1 MAKLG
6 ISTGTTPNDGSGD
19 SLLDG
24 AVKVNSNFDEVY
36 NKIGDGTDLFV
47 GIVSSITVSGPLSI
61 STTFGA
67 PVITGLA
74 NTANINATNFQ
85 VTGVGTI
92 TGTTRLAGINTFSA
106 AGYTVAGLVTASN
119 IISNETIKVAG
130 IVTTSEDGIN
140 VSAAVTARSLAIQD
154 VTQTSHFV
162 GLNTVFIDHTGVGA
176 TAINITDTATIGFGS
191 ISSANITTINANTA
205 NINSGILTTA
215 TVGTAI
221 TIHSKGIDAGQA
233 GIITASRLFGA
244 VTGAVTGTA
253 SSATEADLA
262 YGLTG
267 TPSIVVGVATLG
279 GHIFNAPGAF
289 ISGIL
294 TATSFSVGTNEIVS
308 SARQLKNIATLDAT
322 TKLTIENA
330 ISDPP
335 NDFDD
340 LNVVG
345 LATVNR
351 LFISGDTRGLNILGV
366 TTGLSAPGI
375 TTLGIITGAT
385 SLQATDVYSN
395 FLHGDGSNISNVT
408 GGVTVQDEGSALSTV
423 ATTLNFVGSG
433 VVASGSGATKTI
445 TISGGGGGGS
455 IAGISTTGTS
465 GFNQL
470 NVTGVSTFGAN
481 IDLNANIDVSGS
493 STLHNGLV
501 VNGGIVDINH
511 QIVGLATDNVIP
523 FYYAN
528 VSDFP
533 SASTYHGAVAHGHNT
548 GLLYFA
554 HAGAWLE
561 LVSKDSSGV
570 VNKIVV
576 GAAVTIDQNNI
587 DTVGIITASEFH
599 GDGSNL
605 TGITGS
611 TVAGISTTGTSG
623 FNQLSISGVS
633 TFTGNIDANGAL
645 DVDGQTDLDVVNVAE
660 LATFSSRV
668 QVGTGLTLDQNN
680 IDAGSYVGI
689 ITAKE
694 FHGDGTNVATSR
706 WAVTNA
712 SSNHYVFNGPG
723 NLVNANDPTIYLAR
737 GQKYEFDINASGH
750 PFRIQTSSGASGY
763 NSGNEYT
770 TGITNVGA
778 ASSLLTFDVPF
789 DANNTLYYVCQNHSS
804 MNGTIIIY
812 PSI

>member
-6 ISTGTTPNDGSGD
+6 ISTGTTPNDGTGD

-36 NKIGDGTDLFV
+36 TKIGDGTNLFV

-74 NTANINATNFQ
+74 NTANINANNFQ

-92 TGTTRLAGINTFSA
+92 TGTTKLAGINTFSD
-106 AGYTVAGLVTASN
+106 AGYTVAGVMTASN

-191 ISSANITTINANTA
+191 ITSANITTINSNLVRG
-205 NINSGILTTA
+205 NSGILTTA
-215 TVGTAI
+215 VVGTAI
-221 TIHSKGIDAGQA
+221 TIHSAGIDAGQA

-253 SSATEADLA
+253 SSATRADLA
-262 YGLTG
+262 YGLLG

-279 GHIFNAPGAF
+279 AHVLNAAGAN
-289 ISGIL
+289 IAGIL
-294 TATSFSVGTNEIVS
+294 TAASFSVGANEVVS

-345 LATVNR
+345 LATVNT
-351 LFISGDTRGLNILGV
+351 LFVGAHTKGLNIIGV
-366 TTGLSAPGI
+366 TTGLAVPGI
-375 TTLGIITGAT
+375 STLGIITGAT

-423 ATTLNFVGSG
+423 GTILNFVGSG

-445 TISGGGGGGS
+445 TVSAGAADTTDVRTNTLVVGEYS
-455 IAGISTTGTS
+455 SGISTFAGAIDVNSGGNITGGLTV
-465 GFNQL
+465 NQI
-470 NVTGVSTFGAN
+470 NVSGVSTFGGNA
-481 IDLNANIDVSGS
+481 DVNANIDVSGS
-493 STLHNGLV
+493 ATVHNGLV
-501 VNGGIVDINH
+501 VNGAIADINH
-511 QIVGLATDNVIP
+511 QIVGIQTNNVIP
-523 FYYAN
+523 FYYAQ

-533 SASTYHGAVAHGHNT
+533 SASTYHGAVAHGHDT
-548 GLLYFA
+548 GLMYYA
-554 HAGAWLE
+554 HGGNWLE
-561 LVSKDSSGV
+561 LVSKNNSGV
-570 VNKIVV
+570 TGKVIV
-576 GAAVTIDQNNI
+576 GSGVTIDQNNI
-587 DTVGIITASEFH
+587 DAGHV
-599 GDGSNL
+599 
-605 TGITGS
+605 TGI
-611 TVAGISTTGTSG
+611 V
-623 FNQLSISGVS
+623 
-633 TFTGNIDANGAL
+633 
-645 DVDGQTDLDVVNVAE
+645 
-660 LATFSSRV
+660 
-668 QVGTGLTLDQNN
+668 
-680 IDAGSYVGI
+680 
-689 ITAKE
+689 TAKS
-694 FHGDGTNVATSR
+694 FVGDLSDAVTSR
-706 WAVTNA
+706 WAVVND
-712 SSNHYVFNGPG
+712 SSNHYQFTGPG
-723 NLVNANDPTIYLAR
+723 GLSSANDPTIYLAR
-737 GQKYEFDINASGH
+737 GQSYEFDLNASGH
-750 PFRIQTSSGASGY
+750 PFHIQTSSGAY
-763 NSGNEYT
+763 NASNLYT
-770 TGITNVGA
+770 TGVTNAGA
-778 ASSLLTFDVPF
+778 AVGRIKFAVPF
-789 DANNTLYYVCQNHSS
+789 AAPNTLYYVCQNHSA
-804 MNGTIIIY
+804 MNGTIIVY

>member
-6 ISTGTTPNDGSGD
+6 ISTGTNPNDGTGD

-36 NKIGDGTDLFV
+36 SKIGDGTDLFV

-119 IISNETIKVAG
+119 IISNETVKVAG

-140 VSAAVTARSLAIQD
+140 VSAGVTARSLAIQD
-154 VTQTSHFV
+154 VTQTDHFV

-191 ISSANITTINANTA
+191 ISSANITTINSNLVRG
-205 NINSGILTTA
+205 NSGILTTA
-215 TVGTAI
+215 VVGTAI
-221 TIHSKGIDAGQA
+221 TMHSKGIDAGPA

-244 VTGAVTGTA
+244 VTGDVTGTA
-253 SSATEADLA
+253 TNATLA
-262 YGLTG
+262 VNAQGLTG

-279 GHIFNAPGAF
+279 GHILNEQGAF

-294 TATSFSVGTNEIVS
+294 TATSFSVGANEIVS
-308 SARQLKNIATLDAT
+308 NARQLKNIATLDAT
-322 TKLTIENA
+322 TKTTIETA
-330 ISDPP
+330 ISGAP

-345 LATVNR
+345 LATVNT
-351 LFISGDTRGLNILGV
+351 LFVGAHTKGLNILGV

-470 NVTGVSTFGAN
+470 NVTGVSTFG
-481 IDLNANIDVSGS
+481 
-493 STLHNGLV
+493 NGLV

-511 QIVGLATDNVIP
+511 QIVGLQTNNVIP

-533 SASTYHGAVAHGHNT
+533 NAGTYHGAVAHGHNT
-548 GLLYFA
+548 GLMYFA
-554 HAGAWLE
+554 HGGAWLE
-561 LVSKDSSGV
+561 LVSKNSSGV
-570 VNKIVV
+570 TGKVIV
-576 GAAVTIDQNNI
+576 GSGVTIDQNNI
-587 DTVGIITASEFH
+587 DAGHVTGIVTAKEFH

-605 TGITGS
+605 TGIS
-611 TVAGISTTGTSG
+611 VAGISTTTTSG
-623 FNQLSISGVS
+623 FNQVIVSGVS
-633 TFTGNIDANGAL
+633 TMTGDIDANGNL
-645 DVDGQTDLDVVNVAE
+645 SVDGQTDLDEVNISE
-660 LATFSSRV
+660 LATFTSRI
-668 QVGTGLTLDQNN
+668 QVGAGITIDQNN
-680 IDAGSYVGI
+680 INLGHLVGI
-689 ITAKE
+689 ITAKS
-694 FHGDGTNVATSR
+694 FVGGGDGKFVTSK
-706 WAVTNA
+706 WDVTNNG
-712 SSNHYVFNGPG
+712 SSAYRFTGPG
-723 NLVNANDPTIYLAR
+723 GLDGSADNSTLYLAR
-737 GQKYEFDINASGH
+737 GQTYEFAVNASGH
-750 PFRIQTSSGASGY
+750 PFQIRVSNGGSAYNTGVTNNGAQNGTVKF
-763 NSGNEYT
+763 E
-770 TGITNVGA
+770 IPFA
-778 ASSLLTFDVPF
+778 AP
-789 DANNTLYYVCQNHSS
+789 NTLVYQCTNHGG
-804 MNGTIIIY
+804 MVGNIVIY

>member
-74 NTANINATNFQ
+74 NTSNINANNFQ

-119 IISNETIKVAG
+119 IISNETVKVAG

-140 VSAAVTARSLAIQD
+140 VSAGVTARSLAIQD
-154 VTQTSHFV
+154 VTQTDHFV

-191 ISSANITTINANTA
+191 ISSANITTVNVNTA

-233 GIITASRLFGA
+233 GILTASRLFGA

-294 TATSFSVGTNEIVS
+294 TATSFSVGANEVVS

-322 TKLTIENA
+322 TKTTIETA
-330 ISDPP
+330 ISGAP

-375 TTLGIITGAT
+375 STLGIITGAT

-455 IAGISTTGTS
+455 GSGISTVAGTV
-465 GFNQL
+465 NIADRL
-470 NVTGVSTFGAN
+470 NVSGISTF
-481 IDLNANIDVSGS
+481 D
-493 STLHNGLV
+493 NGLV

-511 QIVGLATDNVIP
+511 QIVGLQTNNVIP
-523 FYYAN
+523 FYYDN
-528 VSDFP
+528 ISDFP
-533 SASTYHGAVAHGHNT
+533 SASTYHGAVAHAHNT

-554 HAGAWLE
+554 HAGWKE
-561 LVSKDSSGV
+561 IVSKDANGV
-570 VNKIVV
+570 VGKIIV
-576 GAAVTIDQNNI
+576 GTAVTIDQNNV
-587 DTVGIITASEFH
+587 DTVGIITASEFY
-599 GDGSNL
+599 GGGSNL
-605 TGITGS
+605 TGVN
-611 TVAGISTTGTSG
+611 VAGINTTTTSG
-623 FNQLSISGVS
+623 FNQISVSGLTVTGVTTATNINAS
-633 TFTGNIDANGAL
+633 GNL
-645 DVDGQTDLDVVNVAE
+645 DVDGSTSLDVVNVAE
-660 LATFSSRV
+660 VATFTSRV
-668 QVGTGLTLDQNN
+668 QVGTGITIDQNN
-680 IDAGSYVGI
+680 IDTGHVVGI
-689 ITAKE
+689 ITAKS
-694 FHGDGTNVATSR
+694 FVGGGDGKF
-706 WAVTNA
+706 VTAEWTVGANG
-712 SSNHYVFNGPG
+712 SSHYTLTGPG
-723 NLVNANDPTIYLAR
+723 GLSNADDPTIYLAR
-737 GQKYEFDINASGH
+737 GQTYQFVNNSGGSH
-750 PFRIQTSSGASGY
+750 PFEIRQSAGGSAYSTGVTNNGAA
-763 NSGNEYT
+763 
-770 TGITNVGA
+770 TGIIK
-778 ASSLLTFDVPF
+778 FEVPF
-789 DANNTLYYVCQNHSS
+789 AAPNTLVYQCQNHSS
-804 MNGTIIIY
+804 MVGNIVVY

>member
-6 ISTGTTPNDGSGD
+6 ISTGTTPNDGTGD

-36 NKIGDGTDLFV
+36 SKIGDGTNLFV

-74 NTANINATNFQ
+74 NTANINANNFQ

-92 TGTTRLAGINTFSA
+92 TGTTKLAGINTFSD
-106 AGYTVAGLVTASN
+106 AGYTVAGVMTASN

-191 ISSANITTINANTA
+191 ISSANITTINSNLVRG
-205 NINSGILTTA
+205 NSGILTTA
-215 TVGTAI
+215 VVGTAI
-221 TIHSKGIDAGQA
+221 TMHSKGIDAGQA

-294 TATSFSVGTNEIVS
+294 TATSFSVGANEVVS

-375 TTLGIITGAT
+375 TTLGIVTGAT

-408 GGVTVQDEGSALSTV
+408 GGITVQDEGSALSTL

-445 TISGGGGGGS
+445 TISGGGGSGITTTDIRTNTLVVGEYS
-455 IAGISTTGTS
+455 SGISTFAGAIDVNDGGNITGGLTV
-465 GFNQL
+465 NQI
-470 NVTGVSTFGAN
+470 NVTGVSTFTGAIDGNGGATIDN
-481 IDLNANIDVSGS
+481 IQIGITGDNEIDTASGNLTIDSAGGTTTIDDILTVSGNA
-493 STLHNGLV
+493 TLQGTLGVTNTVTLTNTATLNNGLV
-501 VNGGIVDINH
+501 VNGGIVDVNH
-511 QIVGLATDNVIP
+511 QIVGIQTNNVIP
-523 FYYAN
+523 FYYAQ

-533 SASTYHGAVAHGHNT
+533 SASTYHGAVAHGHDT
-548 GLLYFA
+548 GLMYYA
-554 HAGAWLE
+554 HGGNWLE
-561 LVSKDSSGV
+561 LVSKNNSGV
-570 VNKIVV
+570 TGKVIV
-576 GAAVTIDQNNI
+576 GSGVTIDQNNI
-587 DTVGIITASEFH
+587 DAGHV
-599 GDGSNL
+599 
-605 TGITGS
+605 TGIVT
-611 TVAGISTTGTSG
+611 AK
-623 FNQLSISGVS
+623 
-633 TFTGNIDANGAL
+633 
-645 DVDGQTDLDVVNVAE
+645 
-660 LATFSSRV
+660 
-668 QVGTGLTLDQNN
+668 
-680 IDAGSYVGI
+680 SYVGG
-689 ITAKE
+689 
-694 FHGDGTNVATSR
+694 GDGKFVSAEWT
-706 WAVTNA
+706 VTNNG
-712 SSNHYVFNGPG
+712 SSNYIFNGPG
-723 NLVNANDPTIYLAR
+723 GLSNASNSTLYLAR
-737 GQKYEFDINASGH
+737 GQTYQFNMNAAGH
-750 PFRIQTSSGASGY
+750 GFGVQTSSGTWNAS
-763 NSGNEYT
+763 NEYT
-770 TGITNVGA
+770 TGITNAQAAVGVIK
-778 ASSLLTFDVPF
+778 FEVPF
-789 DANNTLYYVCQNHSS
+789 SAPNTLYYACTSGHSGMVGS
-804 MNGTIIIY
+804 LVIY

>member
-6 ISTGTTPNDGSGD
+6 ISTGTTPNDGTGD

-36 NKIGDGTDLFV
+36 GKIGDGTNLFV

-74 NTANINATNFQ
+74 NTANINANNFQ

-92 TGTTRLAGINTFSA
+92 TGTTKLAGINTFSD
-106 AGYTVAGLVTASN
+106 AGYTVAGVMTASN

-191 ISSANITTINANTA
+191 ITSANITTINSNLVRG
-205 NINSGILTTA
+205 NSGILTTA

-221 TIHSKGIDAGQA
+221 TIHSAGIDAGQA
-233 GIITASRLFGA
+233 GIITASRLYGA

-294 TATSFSVGTNEIVS
+294 TATSFSVGANEVVS

-375 TTLGIITGAT
+375 TTLGIVTGAT

-423 ATTLNFVGSG
+423 GTILNFVGSG

-445 TISGGGGGGS
+445 TVSAGAADTTDVRTNTLVVGEYS
-455 IAGISTTGTS
+455 SGISTFAGAIDVNSGGNITGGLTV
-465 GFNQL
+465 NQI
-470 NVTGVSTFGAN
+470 NVTGVSTFGGNA
-481 IDLNANIDVSGS
+481 DVNANIDVSGS
-493 STLHNGLV
+493 ATVHNGLV
-501 VNGGIVDINH
+501 VNGAIADINH
-511 QIVGLATDNVIP
+511 QIVGIQTNNVIP
-523 FYYAN
+523 FYYAQ

-533 SASTYHGAVAHGHNT
+533 SASTYHGAVAHGHDT
-548 GLLYFA
+548 GLMYYA
-554 HAGAWLE
+554 HGGNWLE
-561 LVSKDSSGV
+561 LVSKNNSGV
-570 VNKIVV
+570 TGKVIV
-576 GAAVTIDQNNI
+576 GSGVTIDQNNI
-587 DTVGIITASEFH
+587 DAGHV
-599 GDGSNL
+599 
-605 TGITGS
+605 TGI
-611 TVAGISTTGTSG
+611 V
-623 FNQLSISGVS
+623 
-633 TFTGNIDANGAL
+633 
-645 DVDGQTDLDVVNVAE
+645 
-660 LATFSSRV
+660 
-668 QVGTGLTLDQNN
+668 
-680 IDAGSYVGI
+680 
-689 ITAKE
+689 TAKS
-694 FHGDGTNVATSR
+694 FVGDLSDAVTSR
-706 WAVTNA
+706 WAVVND
-712 SSNHYVFNGPG
+712 SSNHYQFTGPG
-723 NLVNANDPTIYLAR
+723 GLSSANDPTIYLAR
-737 GQKYEFDINASGH
+737 GQSYEFDLNASGH
-750 PFRIQTSSGASGY
+750 PFHIQTSSGAY
-763 NSGNEYT
+763 NASNLYT
-770 TGITNVGA
+770 TGVTNAGA
-778 ASSLLTFDVPF
+778 AVGRIKFAIPF
-789 DANNTLYYVCQNHSS
+789 SAPNTLYYVCQNHSA
-804 MNGTIIIY
+804 MAGTIVIY

>member
-6 ISTGTTPNDGSGD
+6 ISTGTTPNDGTGD

-36 NKIGDGTDLFV
+36 GKIGDGTNLFV

-74 NTANINATNFQ
+74 NTANINANNFQ

-92 TGTTRLAGINTFSA
+92 TGTTKLAGINTFSD
-106 AGYTVAGLVTASN
+106 AGYTVAGVMTASN

-191 ISSANITTINANTA
+191 ITSANITTINSNLVRG
-205 NINSGILTTA
+205 NSGILTTA
-215 TVGTAI
+215 VVGTAI
-221 TIHSKGIDAGQA
+221 TIHSAGIDAGQA

-253 SSATEADLA
+253 SSATRADLA
-262 YGLTG
+262 YGLLG

-279 GHIFNAPGAF
+279 AHVLNAAGAN
-289 ISGIL
+289 IAGIL
-294 TATSFSVGTNEIVS
+294 TAASFSVGANEVVS

-345 LATVNR
+345 LATVNT
-351 LFISGDTRGLNILGV
+351 LFVGAHTKGLNIIGV
-366 TTGLSAPGI
+366 TTGLAVPGI
-375 TTLGIITGAT
+375 STLGIITGAT

-423 ATTLNFVGSG
+423 GTILNFVGSG

-445 TISGGGGGGS
+445 TVSAGAADTTDVRTNTLVVGEYS
-455 IAGISTTGTS
+455 SGISTFAGAIDVNSGGNITGGLTV
-465 GFNQL
+465 NQI
-470 NVTGVSTFGAN
+470 NVSGVSTFGGNA
-481 IDLNANIDVSGS
+481 DVNANIDVSGS
-493 STLHNGLV
+493 ATVHNGLV
-501 VNGGIVDINH
+501 VNGAIADINH
-511 QIVGLATDNVIP
+511 QIVGIQTNNVIP
-523 FYYAN
+523 FYYAQ

-533 SASTYHGAVAHGHNT
+533 SASTYHGAVAHGHDT
-548 GLLYFA
+548 GLMYYA
-554 HAGAWLE
+554 HGGNWLE
-561 LVSKDSSGV
+561 LVSKNNSGV
-570 VNKIVV
+570 TGKVIV
-576 GAAVTIDQNNI
+576 GSGVTIDQNNI
-587 DTVGIITASEFH
+587 DAGHV
-599 GDGSNL
+599 
-605 TGITGS
+605 TGIVT
-611 TVAGISTTGTSG
+611 AK
-623 FNQLSISGVS
+623 
-633 TFTGNIDANGAL
+633 
-645 DVDGQTDLDVVNVAE
+645 
-660 LATFSSRV
+660 
-668 QVGTGLTLDQNN
+668 
-680 IDAGSYVGI
+680 SYVGG
-689 ITAKE
+689 
-694 FHGDGTNVATSR
+694 GDGKFVTAEWT
-706 WAVTNA
+706 VTNNG
-712 SSNHYVFNGPG
+712 SSNYVFNGPG
-723 NLVNANDPTIYLAR
+723 GLSNASNSTLYLAR
-737 GQKYEFDINASGH
+737 GQTYQFNMNASGH
-750 PFRIQTSSGASGY
+750 GFAIQTSSGTY
-763 NSGNEYT
+763 NSGNVYT
-770 TGITNVGA
+770 TGITNSAAAVGVIK
-778 ASSLLTFDVPF
+778 FEVPF
-789 DANNTLYYVCQNHSS
+789 SAPNRLYYACASGLSLIH
-804 MNGTIIIY
+804 I
-812 PSI
+812 

>member
-6 ISTGTTPNDGSGD
+6 ISTGTTPNDGTGD

-36 NKIGDGTDLFV
+36 TKIGDGTNLFV

-74 NTANINATNFQ
+74 NTANINANNFQ

-92 TGTTRLAGINTFSA
+92 TGTTRLAGISTFSA

-140 VSAAVTARSLAIQD
+140 VSAGVSARSLSIQD

-162 GLNTVFIDHTGVGA
+162 GLNTVFIDHTGVAA

-191 ISSANITTINANTA
+191 ITSANITTINSNLVRG
-205 NINSGILTTA
+205 NSGILTTA
-215 TVGTAI
+215 VVGTAI
-221 TIHSKGIDAGQA
+221 TMHSKGIDAGQA

-279 GHIFNAPGAF
+279 GHKLNEAGAF
-289 ISGIL
+289 VSGIL
-294 TATSFSVGTNEIVS
+294 TATSFSVGANEVVS

-351 LFISGDTRGLNILGV
+351 LFISGDTAGLNIIGV
-366 TTGLSAPGI
+366 TTGLAVPGI
-375 TTLGIITGAT
+375 STLGIVTGAT
-385 SLQATDVYSN
+385 SLQATDVYTN
-395 FLHGDGSNISNVT
+395 FLHGNGANVT
-408 GGVTVQDEGSALSTV
+408 GISTLNITGYGVGLGGGGGGVTVQDEGSALSTT
-423 ATTLNFVGSG
+423 ATTLNFVGAS

-445 TISGGGGGGS
+445 TINTGTGDTADIRTNTLVVGEYSS
-455 IAGISTTGTS
+455 GISTFAGAIDVNSGGNITGGLTV
-465 GFNQL
+465 NQV
-470 NVTGVSTFGAN
+470 NVTGVSTFGGNA
-481 IDLNANIDVSGS
+481 DVNANIDVSGS
-493 STLHNGLV
+493 ATVHNGLV
-501 VNGGIVDINH
+501 VNGAIADINH
-511 QIVGLATDNVIP
+511 QIVGIQTNNVIP
-523 FYYAN
+523 FYYAQ

-533 SASTYHGAVAHGHNT
+533 SASTYHGAVAHGHDT
-548 GLLYFA
+548 GLMYYA
-554 HAGAWLE
+554 HGGNWLE
-561 LVSKDSSGV
+561 LVSKNNSGV
-570 VNKIVV
+570 TGKVIV
-576 GAAVTIDQNNI
+576 GSGVTIDQNNI
-587 DTVGIITASEFH
+587 DAGHV
-599 GDGSNL
+599 
-605 TGITGS
+605 TGIVT
-611 TVAGISTTGTSG
+611 AK
-623 FNQLSISGVS
+623 
-633 TFTGNIDANGAL
+633 
-645 DVDGQTDLDVVNVAE
+645 
-660 LATFSSRV
+660 
-668 QVGTGLTLDQNN
+668 
-680 IDAGSYVGI
+680 SYVGG
-689 ITAKE
+689 
-694 FHGDGTNVATSR
+694 GDGKLVTSE
-706 WAVTNA
+706 WTVTNGMVLVTT
-712 SSNHYVFNGPG
+712 SLMDLVDYLMHQTQLYILLEDKLI
-723 NLVNANDPTIYLAR
+723 NLI
-737 GQKYEFDINASGH
+737 
-750 PFRIQTSSGASGY
+750 
-763 NSGNEYT
+763 
-770 TGITNVGA
+770 
-778 ASSLLTFDVPF
+778 
-789 DANNTLYYVCQNHSS
+789 
-804 MNGTIIIY
+804 
-812 PSI
+812 

>member
-6 ISTGTTPNDGSGD
+6 ISTGTNPNDGTGD

-140 VSAAVTARSLAIQD
+140 VSAGVTARSLAIQD
-154 VTQTSHFV
+154 VTTLDHFV
-162 GLNTVFIDHTGVGA
+162 GLNTVFIDQTGVAA

-191 ISSANITTINANTA
+191 ISNANLTTFNAGIA

-267 TPSIVVGVATLG
+267 TPNIVVGVATLG
-279 GHIFNAPGAF
+279 GHKLNEAGAF
-289 ISGIL
+289 VSGIL
-294 TATSFSVGTNEIVS
+294 TATSFSVGANEVVS

-322 TKLTIENA
+322 TKTTIETA
-330 ISDPP
+330 ISGAP

-351 LFISGDTRGLNILGV
+351 LFVSGDTRGLNILGV

-375 TTLGIITGAT
+375 STLGIVTGAT
-385 SLQATDVYSN
+385 SLQATDVYTN
-395 FLHGDGSNISNVT
+395 FLHGNGANIT
-408 GGVTVQDEGSALSTV
+408 GISTLNITNYGVGLGGGGAGVTVQDEGSALSTT

-445 TISGGGGGGS
+445 TVSAGAADTTDVRTNTLVVGEYS
-455 IAGISTTGTS
+455 SGISTFAGAIDVNSGGNITGGLTV
-465 GFNQL
+465 NQI
-470 NVTGVSTFGAN
+470 NVSGVSTFGGNA
-481 IDLNANIDVSGS
+481 DVNANIDVSGS
-493 STLHNGLV
+493 ATVHNGLV
-501 VNGGIVDINH
+501 VNGAIADINH
-511 QIVGLATDNVIP
+511 QIVGIQTNNVIP
-523 FYYAN
+523 FYYAQ

-533 SASTYHGAVAHGHNT
+533 SASTYHGAVAHGHDT
-548 GLLYFA
+548 GLMYYA
-554 HAGAWLE
+554 HGGNWLE
-561 LVSKDSSGV
+561 LVSKNNSGV
-570 VNKIVV
+570 TGKVIV
-576 GAAVTIDQNNI
+576 GSGVTIDQNNI
-587 DTVGIITASEFH
+587 DAGHV
-599 GDGSNL
+599 
-605 TGITGS
+605 TGI
-611 TVAGISTTGTSG
+611 V
-623 FNQLSISGVS
+623 
-633 TFTGNIDANGAL
+633 
-645 DVDGQTDLDVVNVAE
+645 
-660 LATFSSRV
+660 
-668 QVGTGLTLDQNN
+668 
-680 IDAGSYVGI
+680 
-689 ITAKE
+689 TAKS
-694 FHGDGTNVATSR
+694 FVGDLSDAVTSR
-706 WAVTNA
+706 WAVVND
-712 SSNHYVFNGPG
+712 SSNHYQFTGPG
-723 NLVNANDPTIYLAR
+723 GLSSANDPTIYLAR
-737 GQKYEFDINASGH
+737 GQSYEFDLNASGH
-750 PFRIQTSSGASGY
+750 PFHIQTSSGAY
-763 NSGNEYT
+763 NASNLYT
-770 TGITNVGA
+770 TGVTNAGA
-778 ASSLLTFDVPF
+778 AVGRIKFAVPF
-789 DANNTLYYVCQNHSS
+789 AAPNTLYYVCQNHSA
-804 MNGTIIIY
+804 MNGTIIVY

>member
-6 ISTGTTPNDGSGD
+6 ISTGTTPNDGTGD

-36 NKIGDGTDLFV
+36 TKIGDGTNLFV

-74 NTANINATNFQ
+74 NTANINANNFQ

-92 TGTTRLAGINTFSA
+92 TGTTRLAGISTFSA

-140 VSAAVTARSLAIQD
+140 VSAGVSARSLSIQD

-162 GLNTVFIDHTGVGA
+162 GLNTVFIDHTGVAA
-176 TAINITDTATIGFGS
+176 TSINVTDTATIGFGS
-191 ISSANITTINANTA
+191 ITSANITTINSNLVRG
-205 NINSGILTTA
+205 NSGILTTA
-215 TVGTAI
+215 VVGTAI
-221 TIHSKGIDAGQA
+221 TMHSKGIDAGQA

-279 GHIFNAPGAF
+279 AHIFNAAGAF
-289 ISGIL
+289 VSGIV
-294 TATSFSVGTNEIVS
+294 TGTSYSVGANEVIS

-351 LFISGDTRGLNILGV
+351 LFISGDTAGLNIIGV
-366 TTGLSAPGI
+366 TTGLAVPGI
-375 TTLGIITGAT
+375 STLGIITGAT

-423 ATTLNFVGSG
+423 GTILNFVGSG

-445 TISGGGGGGS
+445 TVSAGAADTTDVRTNTLVVGEYS
-455 IAGISTTGTS
+455 SGISTFAGAIDVNSGGNITGGLTV
-465 GFNQL
+465 NQV
-470 NVTGVSTFGAN
+470 NVTGVSTFGGNA
-481 IDLNANIDVSGS
+481 DVNANIDVSGS
-493 STLHNGLV
+493 ATVHNGLV
-501 VNGGIVDINH
+501 VNGAIADINH
-511 QIVGLATDNVIP
+511 QIVGIQTNNIIP
-523 FYYAN
+523 FYYAQ

-533 SASTYHGAVAHGHNT
+533 SASTYHGAVAHGHDT
-548 GLLYFA
+548 GLMYYA
-554 HAGAWLE
+554 HGGNWLQ
-561 LVSKDSSGV
+561 LVSKNNSGV
-570 VNKIVV
+570 TGKVIV
-576 GAAVTIDQNNI
+576 GSGVTIDQNNI
-587 DTVGIITASEFH
+587 DAGHV
-599 GDGSNL
+599 
-605 TGITGS
+605 TGIVT
-611 TVAGISTTGTSG
+611 AK
-623 FNQLSISGVS
+623 
-633 TFTGNIDANGAL
+633 
-645 DVDGQTDLDVVNVAE
+645 
-660 LATFSSRV
+660 
-668 QVGTGLTLDQNN
+668 
-680 IDAGSYVGI
+680 SYVGG
-689 ITAKE
+689 
-694 FHGDGTNVATSR
+694 GDGKLVTSE
-706 WAVTNA
+706 WTVTNNG
-712 SSNHYVFNGPG
+712 SSNYIFNGPG
-723 NLVNANDPTIYLAR
+723 GLSNASNSTLYLAR
-737 GQKYEFDINASGH
+737 GQTYQFNMNASGH
-750 PFRIQTSSGASGY
+750 GFAIQTSSGTYNAS
-763 NSGNEYT
+763 NVYT
-770 TGITNVGA
+770 TGITNSAAAVGVIK
-778 ASSLLTFDVPF
+778 FEVPF
-789 DANNTLYYVCQNHSS
+789 SAPNTLYYACASSHSGMVGS
-804 MNGTIIIY
+804 LVIY

>member
-6 ISTGTTPNDGSGD
+6 ISTGTTPNDGTGD

-140 VSAAVTARSLAIQD
+140 VSAGVTARSLAIQD
-154 VTQTSHFV
+154 VTTLDHFV
-162 GLNTVFIDHTGVGA
+162 GLNTVFIDQTGVAA

-191 ISSANITTINANTA
+191 ISSANITTVNVNTA

-233 GIITASRLFGA
+233 GILTASRLFGA

-294 TATSFSVGTNEIVS
+294 TATSFSVGTNEVVS

-322 TKLTIENA
+322 TKTTIETA
-330 ISDPP
+330 ISGAP

-351 LFISGDTRGLNILGV
+351 LFVSGDTRGLNILGV

-470 NVTGVSTFGAN
+470 NVTGVSTFG
-481 IDLNANIDVSGS
+481 
-493 STLHNGLV
+493 NGLV

-511 QIVGLATDNVIP
+511 QIVGLATNNVIP
-523 FYYAN
+523 FYYAQ

-533 SASTYHGAVAHGHNT
+533 SASTYHGALAHGHNT
-548 GLLYFA
+548 GLMYFA

-599 GDGSNL
+599 GGGSNL
-605 TGITGS
+605 TGVS
-611 TVAGISTTGTSG
+611 VAGISTTTTSG
-623 FNQLSISGVS
+623 FNQVNVSGVTISGVA
-633 TFTGNIDANGAL
+633 TVTGNIDANSNL

-660 LATFSSRV
+660 LATFTSRV

-689 ITAKE
+689 VTAKE

>member
-6 ISTGTTPNDGSGD
+6 ISTGTTPNDGTGD

-36 NKIGDGTDLFV
+36 SKIGDGTDLFV

-74 NTANINATNFQ
+74 NTANINANNFQ

-92 TGTTRLAGINTFSA
+92 TGTTKLAGINTFSD
-106 AGYTVAGLVTASN
+106 AGYTVAGVMTASN

-191 ISSANITTINANTA
+191 ITSANITTINSNLVRG
-205 NINSGILTTA
+205 NSGILTTA
-215 TVGTAI
+215 VVGTAI
-221 TIHSKGIDAGQA
+221 TIHSAGIDAGQA

-253 SSATEADLA
+253 SSATRADLA
-262 YGLTG
+262 YGLLG

-279 GHIFNAPGAF
+279 AHVLNAAGAN
-289 ISGIL
+289 IAGIL
-294 TATSFSVGTNEIVS
+294 TAASFSVGANEVVS

-345 LATVNR
+345 LATVNT
-351 LFISGDTRGLNILGV
+351 LFVGAHTKGLNIIGV
-366 TTGLSAPGI
+366 TTGLAVPGI
-375 TTLGIITGAT
+375 STLGIITGAT

-423 ATTLNFVGSG
+423 GTILNFVGSG

-445 TISGGGGGGS
+445 TVSAGAADTTDVRTNTLVVGEYS
-455 IAGISTTGTS
+455 SGISTFAGAIDVNSGGNITGGLTV
-465 GFNQL
+465 NQI
-470 NVTGVSTFGAN
+470 NVSGVSTFGGNA
-481 IDLNANIDVSGS
+481 DVNANIDVSGS
-493 STLHNGLV
+493 ATIHNGLV
-501 VNGGIVDINH
+501 VNGAIADINH
-511 QIVGLATDNVIP
+511 QIVGIQTNNVIP
-523 FYYAN
+523 FYYAQ

-533 SASTYHGAVAHGHNT
+533 SASTYHGAVAHGHDT
-548 GLLYFA
+548 GLMYYA
-554 HAGAWLE
+554 HGGNWLE
-561 LVSKDSSGV
+561 LVSKNNSGV
-570 VNKIVV
+570 TGKVIV
-576 GAAVTIDQNNI
+576 GSGVTIDQNNI
-587 DTVGIITASEFH
+587 DAGHV
-599 GDGSNL
+599 
-605 TGITGS
+605 TGIVT
-611 TVAGISTTGTSG
+611 AK
-623 FNQLSISGVS
+623 
-633 TFTGNIDANGAL
+633 
-645 DVDGQTDLDVVNVAE
+645 
-660 LATFSSRV
+660 
-668 QVGTGLTLDQNN
+668 
-680 IDAGSYVGI
+680 SYVGG
-689 ITAKE
+689 
-694 FHGDGTNVATSR
+694 GDGKLVTSE
-706 WAVTNA
+706 WTVTNNG
-712 SSNHYVFNGPG
+712 SSNYIFNGPG
-723 NLVNANDPTIYLAR
+723 GLSNASNSTLYLAR
-737 GQKYEFDINASGH
+737 GQTYQFNMNASGH
-750 PFRIQTSSGASGY
+750 GFAIQTSSGTY
-763 NSGNEYT
+763 NSGNVYT
-770 TGITNVGA
+770 TGITNSAAAVGVIK
-778 ASSLLTFDVPF
+778 FEVPF
-789 DANNTLYYVCQNHSS
+789 SAPNTLYYACASSHSGMVGS
-804 MNGTIIIY
+804 IVIY

>member
-6 ISTGTTPNDGSGD
+6 ISTGTTPNDGTGD

-36 NKIGDGTDLFV
+36 GKIGDGTNLFV

-74 NTANINATNFQ
+74 NTANINANNFQ

-92 TGTTRLAGINTFSA
+92 TGTTKLAGINTFSD
-106 AGYTVAGLVTASN
+106 AGYTVAGVMTASN

-191 ISSANITTINANTA
+191 ITSANITTINSNLVRG
-205 NINSGILTTA
+205 NSGILTTA
-215 TVGTAI
+215 VVGTAI
-221 TIHSKGIDAGQA
+221 TIHSAGIDAGQA

-253 SSATEADLA
+253 SSATRADLA
-262 YGLTG
+262 YGLLG

-279 GHIFNAPGAF
+279 AHVLNAAGAN
-289 ISGIL
+289 IAGIL
-294 TATSFSVGTNEIVS
+294 TAASFSVGANEVVS

-345 LATVNR
+345 LATVNT
-351 LFISGDTRGLNILGV
+351 LFVGAHTKGLNIIGV
-366 TTGLSAPGI
+366 TTGLAVPGI
-375 TTLGIITGAT
+375 STLGIITGAT

-423 ATTLNFVGSG
+423 GTILNFVGSG

-445 TISGGGGGGS
+445 TVSAGAADTTDVRTNTLVVGEYS
-455 IAGISTTGTS
+455 SGISTFAGAIDVNSGGNITGGLTV
-465 GFNQL
+465 NQI
-470 NVTGVSTFGAN
+470 NVSGVSTFGGNA
-481 IDLNANIDVSGS
+481 DVNANIDVSGS
-493 STLHNGLV
+493 ATVHNGLV
-501 VNGGIVDINH
+501 VNGAIADINH
-511 QIVGLATDNVIP
+511 QIVGIQTNNVIP
-523 FYYAN
+523 FYYAQ

-533 SASTYHGAVAHGHNT
+533 SASTYHGAVAHGHDT
-548 GLLYFA
+548 GLMYYA
-554 HAGAWLE
+554 HGGNWLE
-561 LVSKDSSGV
+561 LVSKNNSGV
-570 VNKIVV
+570 TGKVIV
-576 GAAVTIDQNNI
+576 GSGVTIDQNNI
-587 DTVGIITASEFH
+587 DAGHV
-599 GDGSNL
+599 
-605 TGITGS
+605 TGI
-611 TVAGISTTGTSG
+611 V
-623 FNQLSISGVS
+623 
-633 TFTGNIDANGAL
+633 
-645 DVDGQTDLDVVNVAE
+645 
-660 LATFSSRV
+660 
-668 QVGTGLTLDQNN
+668 
-680 IDAGSYVGI
+680 
-689 ITAKE
+689 TAKT
-694 FHGDGTNVATSR
+694 FVGDLSDAVTSR
-706 WAVTNA
+706 WVVGANGT
-712 SSNHYVFNGPG
+712 NHYTLTGPG
-723 NLVNANDPTIYLAR
+723 GLSNADDPTIYLAR
-737 GQKYEFDINASGH
+737 GQTYEFDNQSGGSH
-750 PFRIQTSSGASGY
+750 PFQIRQSAGGSAYSTGVTNNGASSGVIKF
-763 NSGNEYT
+763 E
-770 TGITNVGA
+770 
-778 ASSLLTFDVPF
+778 VPF
-789 DANNTLYYVCQNHSS
+789 AAPNTLVYQCTSHGS
-804 MNGTIIIY
+804 MVGNIVIY